1 MESTCKVAEKSAGS
15 ELGIYAC
22 PACKRLLHQEERVL
36 RCPSCSQAYPIRDGI
51 PDFIGEELSQS
62 KDAVLRRMRFID
74 RMARIYETKLWYP
87 IVLNIYGGFHSPS
100 LAKLVSTV
108 SQKVESTQGRVL
120 DIACGP
126 GTYGRRIASPSKE
139 VFGIDVSMG
148 MLRQG
153 AVYTAEEG
161 IPNVHFA
168 RARVEALPFEP
179 GLFDAVLCCGS
190 LHLFADTV
198 IALREIARVIK
209 PGGILAV
216 FTFTAGRGGI
226 LKFRRV
232 REWFRRDQSL
242 HVFDLSEMETYLTAS
257 GFKDFQPEVSGSIL
271 TFSARKAGDLTGMH
285 ACSDHA

>member
-1 MESTCKVAEKSAGS
+1 MAEVKNHAVRLNMTADTSVAS

-22 PACKRLLHQEERVL
+22 PICKRLLRQEEGAL
-36 RCPSCSQAYPIRDGI
+36 RCPTCSQAYPIREGI
-51 PDFIGEELSQS
+51 PDFIREELSQS
-62 KDAVLRRMRFID
+62 KDPVLRRMRFID
-74 RMARIYETKLWYP
+74 RMARIYETRLWYP
-87 IVLNIYGGFHSPS
+87 IVLNVYGGFHSPS
-100 LAKLVSTV
+100 LAQLVSTV
-108 SQKVESTQGRVL
+108 SQKVQSAKGRVL

-126 GTYGRRIASPSKE
+126 GTFGRRIASPSKE

-153 AVYTAEEG
+153 AAYTAKEG

-168 RARVEALPFEP
+168 RARVEALPFEN
-179 GLFDAVLCCGS
+179 GLFDATLCCGS

-198 IALREIARVIK
+198 VALREMARVMK
-209 PGGILAV
+209 PGAVLAV

-232 REWFRRDQSL
+232 REWNRRDHGL
-242 HVFDLSEMETYLTAS
+242 HVFDLSEMERYLTVS

-271 TFSARKAGDLTGMH
+271 TFSARKQA
-285 ACSDHA
+285 A